1 MFKLEKKILL
11 ILSAIVIFLIILGII
26 VGAFVFKW
34 SLSKQ
39 EQPISDEATR
49 QEVLQSL
56 SAPLS
61 AESGEIVGDELV
73 EILTSLS
80 VPKKQLFRINFLKYG

>member
-39 EQPISDEATR
+39 EQPISNEATR

-56 SAPLS
+56 SALLS
-61 AESGEIVGDELV
+61 AESGEIAGEELI

-80 VPKKQLFRINFLKYG
+80 VPKK

>member
-39 EQPISDEATR
+39 EQPISNEATR

-56 SAPLS
+56 SALLS
-61 AESGEIVGDELV
+61 AESGEIAGEELV

-80 VPKKQLFRINFLKYG
+80 VPKK